1 MDPNIDV
8 EAAETVV
15 GARVGATVG
24 LLVAP
29 IASARLAEAAD
40 SRIGIA
46 FRTVVIVGRQV
57 ALGPVDLHEAYSAPS
72 SVVAIARTRARRA
85 AR

>member
-15 GARVGATVG
+15 GARVGATVR
-24 LLVAP
+24 LLVAQ

-40 SRIGIA
+40 RRVGIA
-46 FRTVVIVGRQV
+46 FRTVEI
-57 ALGPVDLHEAYSAPS
+57 
-72 SVVAIARTRARRA
+72 
-85 AR
+85 